1 MKKIMVMLI
10 GVCFV
15 FTGADAFAK
24 KAKKKKKGKKE
35 KKEVTVAPQSDQIA
49 PMIEEYKWGM
59 SSDEVLKV
67 INGKIQKEFQEK
79 MGKANDPIKEDK
91 LHQDMLK
98 KIKEVKKSYI
108 EYTGQVTG
116 YDSSLVKTE
125 YTHNNSES
133 MLLFT
138 KDMKGDRKW
147 DDYFFFING
156 KLWKI
161 FRAFDAEM
169 FPGLTWK
176 DVQSAMESKFGSGP
190 FKLKHFDPDTKIVS
204 TLGVQWQNKDTMLT
218 LLNYTSF
225 YGIFCLRFEEKAVLE
240 QIDSLRVN
248 KPMEKTGPSV
258 VDAITEGSATDG
270 SSDIV
275 DQLTKKKPKSKG
287 SSGSSGSSGS
297 PKSSGSSG
305 SVPPPKEKDESSIL
319 DDI

>member
-1 MKKIMVMLI
+1 MKKIMVMFI
-10 GVCFV
+10 GVCLV

-24 KAKKKKKGKKE
+24 KAKKKKGKK
-35 KKEVTVAPQSDQIA
+35 KAKTEVTVAPQSDQIA
-49 PMIEEYKWGM
+49 PMIEEYEWGM
-59 SSDEVLKV
+59 SSDEVIKV
-67 INGKIQKEFQEK
+67 LGAKIQKEFQEK

-98 KIKEVKKSYI
+98 KIKEVKKSYT
-108 EYTGQVTG
+108 EFTGQVTG

-125 YTHNNSES
+125 YTHKNSET
-133 MLLFT
+133 MLVFT

-176 DVQSAMESKFGSGP
+176 DVQSAMESKFGGGP
-190 FKLKHFDPDTKIVS
+190 FKLKHFDPDTKVVS
-204 TLGVQWQNKDTMLT
+204 TLGVQWQDKATMLT

-225 YGIFCLRFEEKAVLE
+225 YGIFCLRFEDKAVLE

-248 KPMEKTGPSV
+248 KPAEKTGPSV

-275 DQLTKKKPKSKG
+275 DQLTKKKPKKS
-287 SSGSSGSSGS
+287 SSGSSGSSK
-297 PKSSGSSG
+297 PSGSSG
-305 SVPPPKEKDESSIL
+305 SVPAPKEKDESSIL